1 MRSTIGGRQLEIT
14 RQEVSRRMKHVE
26 PEPARQHEVLVD
38 GVWFHPSKCCPGRRA
53 GRLQLH
59 HPGSAADSVTI
70 WASRV
75 TGCTM
80 TGLRVRRALTR
91 ASRTFRFVFRR

>member
-38 GVWFHPSKCCPGRRA
+38 GVWFPPKQVLALVA
-53 GRLQLH
+53 GRE
-59 HPGSAADSVTI
+59 GSSFTTQEAQ
-70 WASRV
+70 
-75 TGCTM
+75 
-80 TGLRVRRALTR
+80 
-91 ASRTFRFVFRR
+91 RTL